1 MLKDPECAARY
12 EESML
17 AHVRSQN
24 VARAVRATQEDLR
37 QLPQVELTPIHR
49 FTDGLYIRELSIPA
63 DTFVIGKTH
72 RHEHPVFL
80 LKGKVTIR
88 DVGGGEDAETIE
100 APRIWTSKP
109 GAKRVLYT
117 QTDCVFA
124 TCHASHETDLDKL
137 EALLIV
143 PESELLESSV

>member
-17 AHVRSQN
+17 AHVRAQE
-24 VARAVRATQEDLR
+24 VAKAVRVAQEDLR
-37 QLPQVELTPIHR
+37 RLPQVELTPVHR
-49 FTDGLYIRELSIPA
+49 FTEGLYTRELAIPA

-88 DVGGGEDAETIE
+88 DVGGGEEAETIE

-117 QTDCVFA
+117 HTDCVFA
-124 TCHASHETDLDKL
+124 TCHASDETDLDKL
-137 EALLIV
+137 EAFLIV
-143 PESELLESSV
+143 PETELLEAPE